1 MFEKISRLKL
11 RYESSVGNLTTEDLW
26 DLPLTSTKG
35 RANLDD
41 VARTIHKQL
50 KDGENISFVNE
61 ISTANTT
68 LQLKLDVVKHIIAVK
83 VAENAAERAAS
94 DNRDKK
100 QRILQVMAEKQSA
113 ALSSASMEELQAM
126 LNSL

>member
-1 MFEKISRLKL
+1 MFEKVSRLKL
-11 RYESSVGNLTTEDLW
+11 RFESSVGNLTTEDLW

-35 RANLDD
+35 RPNLDD

-68 LQLKLDVVKHIIAVK
+68 LQLKLDVVKHIISAK